1 MNQIMKKV
9 PALHKDSNV
18 EALIDSDKKV
28 KLVSGKEFYKD
39 YISFLKIKKE
49 KITVELDRHVQDRSS
64 IINTFRHYF
73 DTFKEYYI
81 IRKPVVRGGVST
93 VDIVR
98 NYTFD
103 DIVIL
108 IGLYSKLKGCTFV
121 PYKEPSAS
129 FKKLID
135 NKLDQLSNINFDIN
149 LCRCELESIKSC
161 MLEYNDYKLASDLY
175 NQWGIKHCLDGGKLT
190 FANKLGNVT
199 IKKVTRDYSD
209 NNTKVK
215 VDIVKSKA
223 YKKYLLEHNRI
234 PYNKG
239 DHMAAIAKGEEYKGE
254 DWLIYDYT
262 EQYLFIKWTTGSY
275 NKSLYDFIPTRGNNA
290 FKCRQDLVD
299 IFNKDRDLDFVFE
312 CNLGFVNYMNLFKD
326 VIPGYYNKFED
337 ISVHK

>member
-1 MNQIMKKV
+1 MNKTMKKV
-9 PALHKDSNV
+9 PALHKDNNI
-18 EALIDSDKKV
+18 EQITDSDRKV
-28 KLVSGKEFYKD
+28 KLISGKEFYKD
-39 YISFLKIKKE
+39 YMSFLKAKKE
-49 KITVELDRHVQDRSS
+49 KINVELDRHIQARSS
-64 IINTFRHYF
+64 IINTFRNYF

-81 IRKPVVRGGVST
+81 IKKPVVRGGVST

-121 PYKEPSAS
+121 PSKEPTVA

-135 NKLDQLSNINFDIN
+135 NKLNQLSDINFDIN
-149 LCRCELESIKSC
+149 LCRCELDNIKAC

-175 NQWGIKHCLDGGKLT
+175 TQWGIKHCLDGGKLI
-190 FANKLGNVT
+190 FANKMGNLS
-199 IKKVTRDYSD
+199 IKKVTRDYTD
-209 NNTKVK
+209 KNTKVK

-234 PYNKG
+234 PYNKE
-239 DHMAAIAKGEEYKGE
+239 DHMAAVARGKEYKGE

-262 EQYLFIKWTTGSY
+262 EQYLFIKWTSG
-275 NKSLYDFIPTRGNNA
+275 NFIKSLYDFTPTRGNNV

-299 IFNKDRDLDFVFE
+299 IFNKDRDLDFVFD

-326 VIPGYYNKFED
+326 VIPGYYNKFEN
-337 ISVHK
+337 INVNK